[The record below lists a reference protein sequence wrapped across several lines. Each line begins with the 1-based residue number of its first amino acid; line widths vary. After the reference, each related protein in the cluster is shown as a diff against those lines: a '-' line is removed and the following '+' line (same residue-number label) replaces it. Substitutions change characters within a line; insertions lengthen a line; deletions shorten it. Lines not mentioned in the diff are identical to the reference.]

1 MICPCSPI
9 PISSLTVCKTH
20 LTVNPSRENDPDWRL
35 AVPALTVRYVMHTI
49 CPRHPVCRP
58 KPGKSSSG
66 GLLTTSREFHPNCR
80 PHCVIL
86 RSRAVAGREYH
97 CHSDCH
103 RHTGGNPAF
112 TEGVLAHLGSV
123 RSVCRP
129 YFQQVIVLQPSGLRG
144 VPFCGGSC
152 FRTSEL
158 MYLTNGYSVV
168 KEH

>member
-1 MICPCSPI
+1 MENLVQNIPVMVALILPVVLALTIVTNIIVEALKGLTYVICPCSPI

-80 PHCVIL
+80 
-86 RSRAVAGREYH
+86 SDRAA
-97 CHSDCH
+97 
-103 RHTGGNPAF
+103 PIA
-112 TEGVLAHLGSV
+112 
-123 RSVCRP
+123 
-129 YFQQVIVLQPSGLRG
+129 
-144 VPFCGGSC
+144 
-152 FRTSEL
+152 
-158 MYLTNGYSVV
+158 
-168 KEH
+168 